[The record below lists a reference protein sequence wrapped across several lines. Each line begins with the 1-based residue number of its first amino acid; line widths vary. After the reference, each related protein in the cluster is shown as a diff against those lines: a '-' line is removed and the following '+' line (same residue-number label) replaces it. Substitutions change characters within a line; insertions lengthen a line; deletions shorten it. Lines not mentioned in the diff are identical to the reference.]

1 MATRAVFTPFSAEF
15 PASAFPEL
23 RMVNRRPVLA
33 FDASADETVW
43 WTFVAPQGLTTPLT
57 VVGASGE
64 TAPLLTV
71 VITYMMASAITNAV
85 GWQAAIEAVSD
96 GDTTDLD
103 AVTSFDAQNSVSVSV
118 PGTQGYIDQASITLT
133 SNDAIA
139 AGDYVRLAI
148 NRDANGSAVL
158 DTATGDAYLLC
169 VELRDSA

>member
-33 FDASADETVW
+33 FDASSDETVW
-43 WTFVAPQGLTTPLT
+43 WTFVAPQGLTTP
-57 VVGASGE
+57 
-64 TAPLLTV
+64 LTV

-103 AVTSFDAQNSVSVSV
+103 AATSFDAQNSVSVSV

>member
-1 MATRAVFTPFSAEF
+1 MATRAVLLPYSAEL
-15 PASAFPEL
+15 PASNYPEL

-43 WTFVAPQGLTTPLT
+43 WTFVAPQGLTTP
-57 VVGASGE
+57 
-64 TAPLLTV
+64 LTV

-103 AVTSFDAQNSVSVSV
+103 AVTSFDSQNSVSVSV

-139 AGDYVRLAI
+139 AGDYVRLAV

-158 DTATGDAYLLC
+158 DTATGDAYLLA

>member
-43 WTFVAPQGLTTPLT
+43 WTFVAPQGLTTP
-57 VVGASGE
+57 
-64 TAPLLTV
+64 LTV

-139 AGDYVRLAI
+139 ASDYVRLAI

-158 DTATGDAYLLC
+158 DTATGDAYLLA

>member
-1 MATRAVFTPFSAEF
+1 MMATRATFTPFSAEF

-57 VVGASGE
+57 VI
-64 TAPLLTV
+64 
-71 VITYMMASAITNAV
+71 ITYMMASAITNAV

-96 GDTTDLD
+96 GDATDLD
-103 AVTSFDAQNSVSVSV
+103 AVTSFDSQNSVSVSV